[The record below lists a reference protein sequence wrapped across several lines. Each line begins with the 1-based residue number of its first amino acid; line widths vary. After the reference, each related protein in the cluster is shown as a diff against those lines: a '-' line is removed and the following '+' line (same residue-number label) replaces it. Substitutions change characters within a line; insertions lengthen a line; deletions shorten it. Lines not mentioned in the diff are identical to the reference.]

1 MFTFHHIISPGVQN
15 SVLTFNYSHLPQLLY
30 SNYIVLLCWHVGV
43 LSIFNINLLL
53 RNTCNLVLLKWIKTS
68 ASCTHSPSS
77 EKIATHCGV
86 LHGFTVLP
94 GTDGCAPAGAGG
106 VPLPWTVTQHAVTWT
121 AAMSSFLCSCSW
133 VWRSPA
139 LLPLWDDQCIYIFVT
154 YLVIYSSSCH
164 FKSVWVSVFCW
175 TIFWRMLVT
184 KDLMVPIDFHSIFP
198 PYCKRPWLPSNVCLQ
213 NIFFCAQ
220 QKLIEVWNN
229 SRMSKLFHLFKVSYG
244 KENYFFS
251 FYQNVLTS
259 PQKTSNVSNN
269 IHI

>member
-1 MFTFHHIISPGVQN
+1 MQFSAFKMDKDFSIMHTLSFLWENSYPLWRPPWFH
-15 SVLTFNYSHLPQLLY
+15 
-30 SNYIVLLCWHVGV
+30 C
-43 LSIFNINLLL
+43 
-53 RNTCNLVLLKWIKTS
+53 TS
-68 ASCTHSPSS
+68 WNWRMCSSRRRWRSAAMNGHS
-77 EKIATHCGV
+77 ACR
-86 LHGFTVLP
+86 
-94 GTDGCAPAGAGG
+94 
-106 VPLPWTVTQHAVTWT
+106 TWT